1 MRGPKF
7 LAITLLSVFLASV
20 LLNEALCETET
31 TVIHTTRSRSGR
43 LIRKKTPAAAPAK
56 ASSISCDLFHGSW
69 VYDESYPLYDSAGCP
84 FIDPEFDCQ
93 KYGRPD
99 KLYLKYRWQPTACAL
114 PRFDGGDF
122 LRRWRGKKMMFVG
135 DSISYNQWQS
145 LLCMLHAALPD
156 SKISVEKRDPL
167 STVTFLDYTVSIMY
181 YRTPYLVDIV
191 AESIGRVLDLDS
203 ISSGGIWL
211 SADALIFNTW
221 HWWVH
226 QGAASQGWDYIQDG
240 GKIVKDMDRLE
251 AFLQGLTTW
260 AKWVDSSVDTNV
272 TKVFYQ
278 GISPTH
284 YQGKDWGEPGAND
297 CRKQTEPMSTG
308 SSALYPGG
316 PPPQQGVV
324 NNVLSGMKKPVY
336 LLDVTFL
343 SQLRKDAHPSSYS
356 GGHSATDCSHW
367 CLAGLPDTWNQL
379 LYAALLS

>member
-1 MRGPKF
+1 MGSMDECINCSINSSSVSPMRGPKF
-7 LAITLLSVFLASV
+7 LVITLLSVFLASV
-20 LLNEALCETET
+20 LLNEALCETEAT
-31 TVIHTTRSRSGR
+31 IIHPTRSRSGG
-43 LIRKKTPAAAPAK
+43 LLRKKTPAAAAAPSK

-99 KLYLKYRWQPTACAL
+99 QLYLKYRWQPTACAL

-156 SKISVEKRDPL
+156 SNISVQKRDPL

-211 SADALIFNTW
+211 GADTLIFNTW

-284 YQGKDWGEPGAND
+284 YQ
-297 CRKQTEPMSTG
+297 
-308 SSALYPGG
+308 
-316 PPPQQGVV
+316 
-324 NNVLSGMKKPVY
+324 
-336 LLDVTFL
+336 
-343 SQLRKDAHPSSYS
+343 
-356 GGHSATDCSHW
+356 
-367 CLAGLPDTWNQL
+367 
-379 LYAALLS
+379 

>member
-1 MRGPKF
+1 MSKPKF
-7 LAITLLSVFLASV
+7 LSIILLSALLASLHESV
-20 LLNEALCETET
+20 LCETT
-31 TVIHTTRSRSGR
+31 TIFPARTRSGR
-43 LIRKKTPAAAPAK
+43 LRRKNPAAPSR
-56 ASSISCDLFHGSW
+56 ASGVSCDLFHGSW
-69 VYDESYPLYDSAGCP
+69 IYDESYPAYDSSSCP

-99 KLYLKYRWQPTACAL
+99 KLYLKYRWQPTACDL
-114 PRFDGGDF
+114 PRFDGGD
-122 LRRWRGKKMMFVG
+122 LLGRWRGKKIMFVG

-145 LLCMLHAALPD
+145 LLCMLHAAVPD
-156 SKISVEKRDPL
+156 CKISVEKRDPL
-167 STVTFLDYTVSIMY
+167 SSATFLDYAVSIMY

-191 AESIGRVLDLDS
+191 AESIGRVLNLDS
-203 ISSGGIWL
+203 ISGGRIWL
-211 SADALIFNTW
+211 GADTLVFNTW

-240 GKIVKDMDRLE
+240 GKILKDMDRLE
-251 AFLQGLTTW
+251 AFMQGLTTW

-284 YQGKDWGEPGAND
+284 YQGKEWGEPGAND
-297 CRKQTEPMSTG
+297 CRKQTEPYMAG
-308 SSALYPGG
+308 SSILYPAGR
-316 PPPQQGVV
+316 PPQQGVV

-356 GGHSATDCSHW
+356 GGHSGTDCSHW

-379 LYAALLS
+379 LYAALVS